1 MAESPTKNRQA
12 GAGVEITPEMVD
24 RGVWAL
30 LTFTASGDTPAED
43 GLRDVLHATFGR
55 EALTFHEG

>member
-1 MAESPTKNRQA
+1 MSHTPQPGQA
-12 GAGVEITPEMVD
+12 GDKIEITSEMVD

-30 LTFTASGDTPAED
+30 LTFAASGDTPAED

-55 EALTFHEG
+55 ESLTFHEG

>member
-1 MAESPTKNRQA
+1 MTHTPLSGQA
-12 GAGVEITPEMVD
+12 GDKIEIMPEMVD

-30 LTFTASGDTPAED
+30 LTFAASDNTPAEN
-43 GLRDVLHATFGR
+43 GLRDVLYATFGR

>member
-1 MAESPTKNRQA
+1 M
-12 GAGVEITPEMVD
+12 MD

-30 LTFTASGDTPAED
+30 LTFAASDDTLAED